1 MRILIVGNGGREH
14 ALLWKLKLDA
24 PEAEFFATQPNGG
37 MAPLCQ
43 GVDIPATDKEALAD
57 WATKNKIDLTVVG
70 PEGPLAEGIV
80 DRFQELDLPIFGPTQ
95 AAASIESSKAY
106 AKELMQK
113 ASIPTARHRTFSKQ
127 TAAEKWA
134 HELGA
139 PIVVKASGLAAGKG
153 AVVCMTVEAALE
165 AIRSMLGDMA
175 FGEAGQEI
183 IIEDFMEGEEISV
196 FAVCDGKD
204 FVLLPPSQDHK
215 RAGEGDTGLNTGGM
229 GAYAPVSIATSEV
242 MEEAATKVIAPTLE
256 ALAADGAPF
265 RGLLYAGLMKTED
278 GLKVVEF
285 NCRFGDP
292 ETQVVLPLMKSSLL
306 DLLVAVAQGR
316 SVTNIVVENHSGC
329 AVATVLASGGYPGSY
344 AKGKPIYLPTELESD
359 DLVLFHAGTAGTADA
374 LVTSGGRVLAVT
386 AVAKTFAEA
395 AEASRAGASQI
406 GFEGAFYR
414 ADIGWRER
422 GRVDLPP
429 EGETV

>member
-1 MRILIVGNGGREH
+1 
-14 ALLWKLKLDA
+14 
-24 PEAEFFATQPNGG
+24 
-37 MAPLCQ
+37 
-43 GVDIPATDKEALAD
+43 
-57 WATKNKIDLTVVG
+57 
-70 PEGPLAEGIV
+70 
-80 DRFQELDLPIFGPTQ
+80 
-95 AAASIESSKAY
+95 
-106 AKELMQK
+106 
-113 ASIPTARHRTFSKQ
+113 
-127 TAAEKWA
+127 
-134 HELGA
+134 
-139 PIVVKASGLAAGKG
+139 
-153 AVVCMTVEAALE
+153 
-165 AIRSMLGDMA
+165 
-175 FGEAGQEI
+175 
-183 IIEDFMEGEEISV
+183 
-196 FAVCDGKD
+196 
-204 FVLLPPSQDHK
+204 
-215 RAGEGDTGLNTGGM
+215 
-229 GAYAPVSIATSEV
+229 

-422 GRVDLPP
+422 VRVDLPP